1 MNVHSSRQSA
11 PSSRGGTIA
20 ARSLGEAWLDVADLI
35 LTRGAASSFGGLP
48 MLEVELVTLD
58 IAEPDPDD
66 ALIAQYASP
75 DWLAWMRGNFTD
87 HARVSALGDA
97 RSYASRLF
105 DYAGS
110 GRDQLAWVI
119 ETLSRD
125 PVASYASITTFE
137 PLSDTA
143 VYSLRQ
149 PARFL
154 AALGS
159 SRTHRLCPQHRFRQE
174 GLRQPGPARRAAKP
188 RRCPPRQAGRQ
199 IDDDRQ
205 IRAHLR
211 NRACPDGRSRWKPR
225 ATGARRRFSVSVLQ
239 ADHSSAHFAAVMVA
253 SPASPRSARAVACWK
268 SSIATRSPSVR
279 RRSRSSRA

>member
-35 LTRGAASSFGGLP
+35 LTRGAGSSFGGLA
-48 MLEVELVTLD
+48 MVEVELVTLD

-87 HARVSALGDA
+87 HARVSALGGA

-137 PLSDTA
+137 PLSDSTYIPCVSLLDFWLRSGRLELI
-143 VYSLRQ
+143 VYAHSIDFGKKGYGNLVQ
-149 PARFL
+149 LAELQSHVAAR
-154 AALGS
+154 LGKPVG
-159 SRTHRLCPQHRFRQE
+159 RLTMIV
-174 GLRQPGPARRAAKP
+174 K
-188 RRCPPRQAGRQ
+188 
-199 IDDDRQ
+199 
-205 IRAHLR
+205 
-211 NRACPDGRSRWKPR
+211 
-225 ATGARRRFSVSVLQ
+225 
-239 ADHSSAHFAAVMVA
+239 SAHIYETELVLMGEVVEAASDRRKAAV
-253 SPASPRSARAVACWK
+253 
-268 SSIATRSPSVR
+268 
-279 RRSRSSRA
+279 

>member
-1 MNVHSSRQSA
+1 VSVYSSREFV
-11 PSSRGGTIA
+11 PSSRGRTIS
-20 ARSLGEAWLDVADLI
+20 ARSLGEAWLEVADLI

-66 ALIAQYASP
+66 ALVAQYASR
-75 DWLAWMRGNFTD
+75 DWLAWMRSNFTD

-143 VYSLRQ
+143 YIPCVSLLDFWLRSGGLELIVYAHSIDFGKKGYGNLVQ
-149 PARFL
+149 LAELQSHVAARL
-154 AALGS
+154 GKPVSRLTMIVKTAHIYETELVLMSEVLEAASG
-159 SRTHRLCPQHRFRQE
+159 
-174 GLRQPGPARRAAKP
+174 RRK
-188 RRCPPRQAGRQ
+188 
-199 IDDDRQ
+199 
-205 IRAHLR
+205 
-211 NRACPDGRSRWKPR
+211 
-225 ATGARRRFSVSVLQ
+225 
-239 ADHSSAHFAAVMVA
+239 AAVRV
-253 SPASPRSARAVACWK
+253 SAL
-268 SSIATRSPSVR
+268 
-279 RRSRSSRA
+279 